1 MRKNVRILLLIA
13 FISAVTNQLMAQ
25 WIQCGPDNG
34 PVNCLASINNIL
46 FAGTDGGLFVS
57 ADSANSWTYP
67 ITSTS
72 FFYEMTSFAVMDTNL
87 FVAGR
92 HGGFCRSDDYGN
104 SWITDS
110 EGLPSLPIVDLAV
123 LDSWIFAGTHGG
135 GIYRSG
141 DLGAN
146 WIPVNTGLSADTIT
160 TLAVIDTVLF
170 AGTWE
175 GGVFRSSDN
184 GNNWF
189 PVTSGLSGDT
199 VTVFAEIGTQLFA
212 LTSSGKV
219 FSSDDKGDSWSP
231 ISSVPAE
238 EEVTFFTSFTFI
250 DNYMFV
256 GTSNGVYRSTDNGEH
271 WIDANEGII
280 YRGVNALYTLGG
292 DLFVGTGGGIYR
304 SSNKGDSWTDVNSG
318 MKNANIRALAMDGT
332 KMYAGT
338 MNGIYLSDDGGDT
351 WESFLEIGPIF
362 SLAFTTEY
370 FYAGSWSHLFI
381 KPMSSTNW
389 NHIHYPPDSI
399 NRICSLT
406 SRDNTVYMGTEGGGL
421 FQVKNYGP
429 TFWESLQIGFQN
441 TPVNCLVF
449 DGATIFAGTGT
460 GVYSSSNGGLSWTTR
475 NEGLT
480 DLEITALIFK
490 GADLFA
496 GTDSKGVFRSTDH
509 GANWTPANK
518 GMRDQRVLSF
528 AVNGESLF
536 AGTWSGGV
544 MHSTD
549 NGANWTT
556 ISHFSIIDP
565 WVKIPFTIHG
575 LVVDD
580 TYLYAGDRKTGVWRR
595 PLSELITSVPL
606 PSGDVNSRYTLEQN
620 FPNPFHTSTT
630 IRFSVPCRTHVV
642 IKVFDQSGREVT
654 VLVNKDLTTGTYE
667 ESLDGKHLSKG
678 IYYYQMQAGEFIKTR
693 KMVLL
698 R

>member
-13 FISAVTNQLMAQ
+13 VISSGTNQLMAQ

-46 FAGTDGGLFVS
+46 FAGTDGGLFIS

-72 FFYEMTSFAVMDTNL
+72 FFCEMTSFAVMDTNL
-87 FVAGR
+87 FTALR
-92 HGGFCRSDDYGN
+92 HGGFFRSDNNGS
-104 SWITDS
+104 SWISDS
-110 EGLPSLPIVDLAV
+110 EGLPSQPIVDLAV
-123 LDSWIFAGTHGG
+123 LDSWIFAGTNGG

-175 GGVFRSSDN
+175 GGVFQSSDN
-184 GNNWF
+184 GDNWV

-199 VTVFAEIGTQLFA
+199 ITAFAAKGTQLFA
-212 LTSSGKV
+212 VTSSGKV
-219 FSSDDKGDSWSP
+219 FRSSDNGDSWSP
-231 ISSVPAE
+231 ISTVPAE
-238 EEVTFFTSFTFI
+238 EQVTFFTSITFI
-250 DNYMFV
+250 DNYMFA

-271 WIDANEGII
+271 WTAANDGMI
-280 YRGVNALYTLGG
+280 YRRVNALHTLGG
-292 DLFVGTGGGIYR
+292 DLFAGTGGGIYR
-304 SSNKGDSWTDVNSG
+304 SSNQGESWTDLNSG
-318 MKNANIRALAMDGT
+318 MKNANIRALVMDET
-332 KMYAGT
+332 KMYAST
-338 MNGIYLSDDGGDT
+338 MTGIYLSGDGGEN
-351 WESFLEIGPIF
+351 WEPFLEIGPIF
-362 SLAFTTEY
+362 SLAYTTEY

-381 KPMSSTNW
+381 TSRSSTNW

-399 NRICSLT
+399 NRICSLA
-406 SRDNTVYMGTEGGGL
+406 SRDNIVYMGTEGGGL
-421 FQVKNYGP
+421 FRVNNYGP

-449 DGATIFAGTGT
+449 DGATIYAGTGT
-460 GVYSSSNGGLSWTTR
+460 GVYSSSNGGLSWTTL

-480 DLEITALIFK
+480 DLDITALTFK

-496 GTDSKGVFRSTDH
+496 GTGSKGVFRSTDH
-509 GANWTPANK
+509 GANWTPANN
-518 GMRDQRVLSF
+518 GMEDQQVLSF
-528 AVNGESLF
+528 AVKGESLF
-536 AGTWSGGV
+536 AGTFVGGV
-544 MHSTD
+544 LHSTD
-549 NGANWTT
+549 NGANWIT
-556 ISHFSIIDP
+556 ISHSSIFDP

-575 LVVDD
+575 LVVDN

-606 PSGDVNSRYTLEQN
+606 PSVEVNSGYTLEQN
-620 FPNPFHTSTT
+620 FPNPFHTSTK

-642 IKVFDQSGREVT
+642 LKVFDQSGRDVT
-654 VLVNKDLTTGTYE
+654 VLVNKDFTPGTYE
-667 ESLDGKHLSKG
+667 ESFDGKHLSNG
-678 IYYYQMQAGEFIKTR
+678 IYYYQMQAGEFIQTR
-693 KMVLL
+693 KIMLL